1 MNNNNNIGGN
11 NMENEQDINAINI
24 NNNQNNNNNEVNIQN
39 NQENNIFNILI
50 KYPDITI
57 SFLLFLFINII
68 FYISSY
74 FFEIESPT
82 FIFQYR
88 PIVSKFQY
96 YRIISRYFIHF
107 GFAHFIL
114 EQISFFYL
122 CKYFEN
128 KFGTLL
134 TLSIIF
140 VSMIIDSI
148 INIIIIPFF
157 SIFLSYRVSIILD
170 YSFEGGLTPILFTMV
185 TYISLFKKNRQERLL
200 FENFFLLRMKYS
212 YIYLLGILYFFTP
225 NRSFYGNVSGI
236 IGGFLL
242 KNVRNIFLP
251 KLIWIYDIEFKCCFS
266 QIKYLYKKININN
279 SEMRHMLK
287 EYDREFV
294 DDIFLNYEKMN
305 TNADK

>member
-1 MNNNNNIGGN
+1 MNNNNIGGN

-50 KYPDITI
+50 KYPDITV

-287 EYDREFV
+287 EYDRESV

>member
-128 KFGTLL
+128 QIGTLL
-134 TLSIIF
+134 TL
-140 VSMIIDSI
+140 
-148 INIIIIPFF
+148 
-157 SIFLSYRVSIILD
+157 
-170 YSFEGGLTPILFTMV
+170 
-185 TYISLFKKNRQERLL
+185 
-200 FENFFLLRMKYS
+200 
-212 YIYLLGILYFFTP
+212 
-225 NRSFYGNVSGI
+225 
-236 IGGFLL
+236 
-242 KNVRNIFLP
+242 
-251 KLIWIYDIEFKCCFS
+251 
-266 QIKYLYKKININN
+266 
-279 SEMRHMLK
+279 
-287 EYDREFV
+287 
-294 DDIFLNYEKMN
+294 
-305 TNADK
+305 

>member
-1 MNNNNNIGGN
+1 
-11 NMENEQDINAINI
+11 
-24 NNNQNNNNNEVNIQN
+24 
-39 NQENNIFNILI
+39 
-50 KYPDITI
+50 
-57 SFLLFLFINII
+57 
-68 FYISSY
+68 
-74 FFEIESPT
+74 
-82 FIFQYR
+82 
-88 PIVSKFQY
+88 
-96 YRIISRYFIHF
+96 
-107 GFAHFIL
+107 
-114 EQISFFYL
+114 
-122 CKYFEN
+122 
-128 KFGTLL
+128 
-134 TLSIIF
+134 
-140 VSMIIDSI
+140 MIIDSI

-287 EYDREFV
+287 EYDRESV

>member
-1 MNNNNNIGGN
+1 MNNNNIGGN
-11 NMENEQDINAINI
+11 NMENEQDINTINI
-24 NNNQNNNNNEVNIQN
+24 NNNQNNNNNEANNQN
-39 NQENNIFNILI
+39 NQENNIFSIFI
-50 KYPDITI
+50 KYSDITI

-74 FFEIESPT
+74 LFEIESPT

-287 EYDREFV
+287 EYDRESV

>member
-1 MNNNNNIGGN
+1 MNNNNIGEN
-11 NMENEQDINAINI
+11 NIENQQNINI
-24 NNNQNNNNNEVNIQN
+24 ANLNNNQNNNNNAQNIQN
-39 NQENNIFNILI
+39 NQNNYIFNIFI

-68 FYISSY
+68 FYIISY
-74 FFEIESPT
+74 FSEIDTSI
-82 FIFQYR
+82 FIFQSR
-88 PIVSKFQY
+88 PIVSKYQF
-96 YRIISRYFIHF
+96 YRGISRYFIHF

-140 VSMIIDSI
+140 ISMILDSI
-148 INIIIIPFF
+148 INIIVIPVF
-157 SIFLSYRVSIILD
+157 SIFLSYRVTIILD
-170 YSFEGGLTPILFTMV
+170 HAYEGGLTPILFTMV
-185 TYISLFKKNRQERLL
+185 TYISLFKKNRQERLF

-236 IGGFLL
+236 IGGFAL
-242 KNVRNIFLP
+242 KNFRNIFLP
-251 KLIWIYDIEFKCCFS
+251 KLIWIYDVEEKYCFLH
-266 QIKYLYKKININN
+266 IKYLYKKINMNN
-279 SEMRHMLK
+279 NEMRYMLK
-287 EYDREFV
+287 EYDRDSIE
-294 DDIFLNYEKMN
+294 DIFLNYQTMN

>member
-1 MNNNNNIGGN
+1 MNNNNIGGN

-134 TLSIIF
+134 TLSVIF

-287 EYDREFV
+287 DYDRESV

>member
-279 SEMRHMLK
+279 SKMRHMLK
-287 EYDREFV
+287 EYDRESV

>member
-1 MNNNNNIGGN
+1 MNNNNIGGN

-24 NNNQNNNNNEVNIQN
+24 NNNQNNNNNEANNQN
-39 NQENNIFNILI
+39 NQENNIFGIFI
-50 KYPDITI
+50 KYSDITI

-74 FFEIESPT
+74 LFEIESPT

-287 EYDREFV
+287 EYDRESV

>member
-1 MNNNNNIGGN
+1 MNNNNIGGN

-287 EYDREFV
+287 EYDRESV

>member
-287 EYDREFV
+287 EYDRESV

>member
-200 FENFFLLRMKYS
+200 FENYFLLRMKYS

>member
-1 MNNNNNIGGN
+1 MNNNNIGGN

-24 NNNQNNNNNEVNIQN
+24 NNNQNNNNNEVNVQN
-39 NQENNIFNILI
+39 NPENNIFSIFI
-50 KYPDITI
+50 KYSDITI

-74 FFEIESPT
+74 LFEIESPT

-287 EYDREFV
+287 EYDRESV

>member
-1 MNNNNNIGGN
+1 MNNNNNIEGN

-200 FENFFLLRMKYS
+200 FENYFLLRMKYS

-287 EYDREFV
+287 EYDRESV